1 MKRHNGVEAKLGR
14 DQAKA
19 QWGIAFSTEKK
30 QGEFLGQ
37 VTVELFDFYVLPKS
51 QYMVTI
57 IDNDSLSRMQS
68 PSFLS
73 EWVIITITT
82 IIVIIITITIII
94 VIIITI
100 IVIIVIIITQA
111 EAFKVAVAIYFLF
124 DQRRDPDLEAG
135 AAAKFEKLNVNEIKT
150 ICSNK
155 FIAFKLC

>member
-1 MKRHNGVEAKLGR
+1 MLIFLNGNFSIKRHNGVEAKLGR

-37 VTVELFDFYVLPKS
+37 VTVELFDFYVLPKA

-73 EWVIITITT
+73 EWVIITIT
-82 IIVIIITITIII
+82 
-94 VIIITI
+94 TI